1 MSTLE
6 REGGQEKPD
15 NLDRLDA
22 LLAQFR
28 PIEKLF
34 QLMGAVAP
42 NSLGEASLV
51 RGCSEIGLSLSAQF
65 RESLERTFRRDEDG

>member
-1 MSTLE
+1 MSNLE
-6 REGGQEKPD
+6 RETGPEKS
-15 NLDRLDA
+15 DRLDQLDE
-22 LLAQFR
+22 LLRYFR

-42 NSLGEASLV
+42 DSLGEASLV
-51 RGCSEIGLSLSAQF
+51 RGCSEIGLNLSAQF

>member
-6 REGGQEKPD
+6 EEREPGKPD
-15 NLDRLDA
+15 HLDQFDILIEH
-22 LLAQFR
+22 FR

-42 NSLGEASLV
+42 DAFGGASLV
-51 RGCSEIGLSLSAQF
+51 RGCSEIGLNLSAQF
-65 RESLERTFRRDEDG
+65 RESLERVLKNH